1 MKIPSAWSFRMN
13 AASRL
18 VGRELEHGVG
28 HPSHGP
34 TRGAEDARC
43 RLGVGAVNT
52 TSKFGWT
59 MNRGRGRR
67 RDRGILEA
75 LRQTGEGLRNEACL
89 IRLMP

>member
-18 VGRELEHGVG
+18 VVRELEHGVG

-59 MNRGRGRR
+59 MIVAVAGVATAVYWKPFARPGKGCAMR
-67 RDRGILEA
+67 
-75 LRQTGEGLRNEACL
+75 
-89 IRLMP
+89 PV